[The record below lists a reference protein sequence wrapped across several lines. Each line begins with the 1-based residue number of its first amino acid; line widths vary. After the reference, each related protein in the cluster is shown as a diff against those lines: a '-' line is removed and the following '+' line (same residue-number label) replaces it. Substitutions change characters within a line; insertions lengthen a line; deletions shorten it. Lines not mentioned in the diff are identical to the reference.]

1 MIKSKKYSIGIFGG
15 SFDPPHK
22 GHLKITLLA
31 IKKFNLKK
39 VYWTVTKKN
48 PFKKKSLFTLEQ
60 RVHKCKKILQN
71 KKNIQVKYLENRTKS
86 DRTIDTI
93 KYLKK
98 KNPNNR
104 FYLIVGSDNLITF
117 HKWKSW
123 KNIVKISK
131 LLVFSRKGYDQKAKK
146 SVIVES
152 LNNQNIIFVKN
163 KKLDIS
169 STKIRKKLKKNN

>member
-1 MIKSKKYSIGIFGG
+1 M
-15 SFDPPHK
+15 
-22 GHLKITLLA
+22 
-31 IKKFNLKK
+31 
-39 VYWTVTKKN
+39 
-48 PFKKKSLFTLEQ
+48 
-60 RVHKCKKILQN
+60 
-71 KKNIQVKYLENRTKS
+71 
-86 DRTIDTI
+86 
-93 KYLKK
+93 
-98 KNPNNR
+98 
-104 FYLIVGSDNLITF
+104 GSDNLITF